1 MLNKEGFE
9 RDLAILKEWKDHLT
23 SEYYLKCLKELYSD
37 YGLNSEGK

>member
-9 RDLAILKEWKDHLT
+9 RDLAILNEWKDSMT
-23 SEYYLKCLKELYSD
+23 SVEYDSLLQELYSD